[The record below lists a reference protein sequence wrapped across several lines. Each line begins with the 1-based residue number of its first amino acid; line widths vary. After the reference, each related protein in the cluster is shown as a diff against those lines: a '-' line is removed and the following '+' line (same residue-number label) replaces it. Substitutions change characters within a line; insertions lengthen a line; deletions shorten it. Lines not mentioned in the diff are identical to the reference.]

1 MPELEIPDIMK
12 PLKTKKMNIGSEKE
26 PKFAI
31 IGDYWD
37 EETVSKV
44 TKLLHEYEELFPTK
58 FLEMKGII

>member
-1 MPELEIPDIMK
+1 VPELEIPDIMK